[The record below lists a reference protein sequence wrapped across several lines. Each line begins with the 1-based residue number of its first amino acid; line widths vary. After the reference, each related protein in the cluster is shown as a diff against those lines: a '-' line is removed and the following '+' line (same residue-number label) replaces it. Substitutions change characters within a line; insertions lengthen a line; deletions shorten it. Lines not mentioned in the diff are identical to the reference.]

1 MLGLIIGTGLGWSN
15 GQTIALAVGLAF
27 LFGYALT
34 MRPLLRSGL
43 AIGVAVK
50 LALAA
55 DTVSIAVME
64 LVDNLVM
71 LYVPGAMDSGL
82 ANWVFWAALAF
93 ALAVAFAVPLP
104 INRWMISRGLGHAVV
119 HSRHH

>member
-1 MLGLIIGTGLGWSN
+1 MIIGTGLGWSN

-43 AIGVAVK
+43 ALGVAVK

-71 LYVPGAMDSGL
+71 STCRVRWTRVWPTGSSGL
-82 ANWVFWAALAF
+82 HWPSL
-93 ALAVAFAVPLP
+93 
-104 INRWMISRGLGHAVV
+104 
-119 HSRHH
+119 

>member
-1 MLGLIIGTGLGWSN
+1 MIIGTGLGWSN

-43 AIGVAVK
+43 ALGVAVK